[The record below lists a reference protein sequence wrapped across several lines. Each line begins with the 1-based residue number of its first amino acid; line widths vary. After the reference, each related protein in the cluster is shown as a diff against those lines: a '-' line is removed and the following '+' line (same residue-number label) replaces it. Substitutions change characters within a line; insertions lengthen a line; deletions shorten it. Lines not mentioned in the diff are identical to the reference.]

1 MITSSLVVGTRIGLV
16 CPYALDVPGGVQNHV
31 LGLAGHLLRAGMDV
45 QVLAPGTADP
55 ARLAAA
61 GVPRDRVTSAGP
73 TLPVPYNGSIARVNF
88 GPRADSRV
96 RRWFADHHLDLLH
109 LHEPITPSISLLALR
124 AATVPVVATFH
135 TATPRSR
142 TMQLA
147 GTTLRHL
154 VAKIDA
160 GIAVSATA
168 RTVVV
173 QHLGRD
179 AVIIPNGFDHAG
191 FAGRREPAARFWTSD
206 DRPRLSYL
214 GRLDEPRKGL
224 DVLLSAL
231 PQLEAELGALDV
243 AVAGLGRAA
252 LPKGCRRLGPIDDH
266 DRAALLASS
275 DVFVAPHRARESFGI
290 VVIEAMTAGAVVVAS
305 GIPAFA
311 ALLGGPA
318 DHGRLGYTFPTG
330 DSGALA
336 GAVGAALAGDRTGIA
351 RRAAEATR
359 RFDWSVVGCSVEGV
373 YASVLACASERG
385 TRTAAVLDDLL
396 RRRAQTALTLAG
408 QHGHHEVATT
418 ARRALDARTLDARTL
433 DARTQDAR
441 TLDARTLDA
450 RALDARE
457 AAEISLTLA
466 RADAGLDLGELTAEL
481 VLARRL
487 HNDSAGPGA
496 RVEMIDEA
504 TVLRVPAISR
514 VVTGRH

>member
-1 MITSSLVVGTRIGLV
+1 MITSPLAVGTRVGLV

-31 LGLAGHLLRAGMDV
+31 LGLAGHLLRSGMEV

-55 ARLAAA
+55 DRLRAA
-61 GVPRDRVTSAGP
+61 GVPADRVTSAGP
-73 TLPVPYNGSIARVNF
+73 ALPVPYNGSIARVNF
-88 GPRADSRV
+88 GPRADRCV
-96 RRWFADHHLDLLH
+96 RRWLAEHDLDLLH

-124 AATVPVVATFH
+124 AATMAVVATFH

-147 GTTLRHL
+147 RTTLRSTI
-154 VAKIDA
+154 AKIDA

-168 RTVVV
+168 RKVVV

-191 FAGRREPAARFWTSD
+191 FLGRREPAERFWTSD

-231 PQLEAELGALDV
+231 PQLEAELGVLDV
-243 AVAGLGRAA
+243 AVAGLGHAA
-252 LPKGCRRLGPIDDH
+252 LPAGCRRLGPIDDH
-266 DRAALLASS
+266 DRAALLGSS

-330 DSGALA
+330 DAGALA
-336 GAVGAALAGDRTGIA
+336 GAVGAALAGDRAAIG
-351 RRAAEATR
+351 RRAADATR
-359 RFDWSVVGCSVEGV
+359 RFDWSVVGRSIARV
-373 YASVLACASERG
+373 YASVLAGSPG
-385 TRTAAVLDDLL
+385 TVGLGTGDVLDDVL
-396 RRRAQTALTLAG
+396 RRRA
-408 QHGHHEVATT
+408 EVALLLATQRGHDRVARS
-418 ARRALDARTLDARTL
+418 ARRALDAAD
-433 DARTQDAR
+433 
-441 TLDARTLDA
+441 
-450 RALDARE
+450 RAGSTVVRVVGE
-457 AAEISLTLA
+457 RAAVESALTLA
-466 RADAGLDLGELTAEL
+466 LAAAGLDLGELTAEL

-487 HNDSAGPGA
+487 HNDTVGPAA
-496 RVEMIDEA
+496 RVEMIDA
-504 TVLRVPAISR
+504 VPSR
-514 VVTGRH
+514 GPSAVPGVVTGRH